1 MPCWLLGAA
10 AGPTSRLTTENVPR
24 NSQLTDGCLA
34 FQPHRRK
41 TPGTDVM
48 LRWLSPPPSLGGADD
63 LAQRTQP
70 EGAPLTLWPQALAS
84 PLRAS
89 SPAVKGGSSP
99 PGNPWPKK
107 NTAQITVAEIPW
119 EATVVRALP
128 DKKSHRAPDAGQRK
142 KQNRTSCPALV
153 RA

>member
-1 MPCWLLGAA
+1 MLASWSSCGANQPPHNRERA
-10 AGPTSRLTTENVPR
+10 KEQPAHGRLPGLPATPTENAR
-24 NSQLTDGCLA
+24 DGRDA
-34 FQPHRRK
+34 EMVK
-41 TPGTDVM
+41 
-48 LRWLSPPPSLGGADD
+48 SPPSLGGADD

-107 NTAQITVAEIPW
+107 TPPRSRWQKYPGRRRWSELSQAKK
-119 EATVVRALP
+119 ATGRPTLDSGKSKTGRPALP
-128 DKKSHRAPDAGQRK
+128 W
-142 KQNRTSCPALV
+142 
-153 RA
+153 